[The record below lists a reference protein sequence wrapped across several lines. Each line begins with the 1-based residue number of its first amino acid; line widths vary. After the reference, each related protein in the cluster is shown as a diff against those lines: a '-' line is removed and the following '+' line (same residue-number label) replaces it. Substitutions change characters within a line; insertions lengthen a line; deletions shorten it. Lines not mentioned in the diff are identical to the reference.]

1 MPLIR
6 APSHPTLPLEGAFG
20 YNNVMILAEIQQ
32 YIEDRRQGEVIYPCY
47 ESYCLSKVPALVL
60 ALLGIPQPDHPFLRV
75 VQDTQPNRGH
85 PLKVVLLVIDGFGW
99 HQWLQ
104 YAKRYDFFQR
114 LTVRGVLAPLTTVFP
129 STTAAAL
136 TTIHS
141 GLTPQEH
148 GLPEWWV
155 YFDELDTIAASLPF
169 TPLGARGRD
178 KLLEAGVKPSL
189 LFQGR
194 TVYQT
199 LARAQIPSFTLIRDA
214 YARSAYSSLV
224 HKGSMTVPFINA
236 SDLLV
241 NLRQRLAEISG
252 PAYFL
257 VYWDAVD
264 AIAHTY
270 GPHTEQYHAELNGF
284 SYLLQREL
292 IDTIPRHIA
301 ADVLL
306 MVTADHGH
314 IKVAPRETLY
324 LNRYPKF
331 VQSLQ
336 LSRSGQRI
344 PPWGSPRDVFLR
356 VHEERLPEIAAW
368 LTKRLA
374 GKATVTTI
382 ADALQRQLFGVGKLH
397 TRFKPRIGNLL
408 ILPDK
413 DYLIWFEHLKGQKF
427 AMQGMH
433 GGLSPEEM
441 LIPFAAANLAALQ

>member
-1 MPLIR
+1 M
-6 APSHPTLPLEGAFG
+6 LPFEGPFG
-20 YNNVMILAEIQQ
+20 YNSHMILAEIQQ
-32 YIEDRRQGEVIYPCY
+32 YIEDRTHGEVIYPCY
-47 ESYCLSKVPALVL
+47 ESYCLSQIPALVL
-60 ALLGIPQPDHPFLRV
+60 ALLGIPQPDHPLLRIV
-75 VQDTQPNRGH
+75 PDTWADRRYP
-85 PLKVVLLVIDGFGW
+85 PKVVLFVIDGFGW

-104 YAKRYDFFQR
+104 YAERYDFFNR
-114 LTVRGVLAPLTTVFP
+114 LTTRGVVAPLTTVFP

-169 TPLGARGRD
+169 TPLGAQGRD

-189 LFQGR
+189 LFQGK
-194 TVYQT
+194 TIYQT
-199 LARAQIPSFTLIRDA
+199 LAGSQIPSFTLIRDA
-214 YARSAYSSLV
+214 YAHSAYSSLV
-224 HKGSMTVPFINA
+224 HKGSVTVPFINA

-241 NLRQRLAEISG
+241 NLRQRISEVSG
-252 PAYFL
+252 PAYFF
-257 VYWDAVD
+257 VYWDAID

-270 GPHTEQYHAELNGF
+270 GPHTEQYYAELTGF

-292 IDTIPRHIA
+292 IEQIPRHTA
-301 ADVLL
+301 ANVLL

-324 LNRYPKF
+324 LNRYPRL

-336 LSRSGQRI
+336 VSRTGQRI
-344 PPWGSPRDVFLR
+344 LPWGSPRDVFLR
-356 VHEERLPEIAAW
+356 VQEERLPEIATW

-374 GKATVTTI
+374 GKATVMTI
-382 ADALQRQLFGVGKLH
+382 AEAIQRQLFGRGQLH
-397 TRFKPRIGNLL
+397 KRFKHRVGNLL

-413 DYLIWFEHLKGQKF
+413 DYLIWFEHLKGKKF
-427 AMQGMH
+427 ALQGMH
-433 GGLSPEEM
+433 GGLRPEEM
-441 LIPFAAANLAALQ
+441 LIPLAAANLAALQ

>member
-1 MPLIR
+1 
-6 APSHPTLPLEGAFG
+6 
-20 YNNVMILAEIQQ
+20 MILSEILP
-32 YIEDRRQGEVIYPCY
+32 YIEERTRRAHEQVIYPCY
-47 ESYCLSKVPALVL
+47 ESYCLSKVPSVIL
-60 ALLGIPQPDHPFLRV
+60 ALLGIPQADHVLRKI
-75 VQDTQPNRGH
+75 VQEALAEDRAP
-85 PLKVVLLVIDGFGW
+85 PKVVLLLIDGFGW

-104 YAKRYDFFQR
+104 YAGRYDFFNR
-114 LTVRGVLAPLTTVFP
+114 LTVRGAVAPITTVFP

-136 TTIHS
+136 TSIHS

-178 KLLEAGVKPSL
+178 KLLEVGVNPSM

-194 TVYQT
+194 TIYQT
-199 LARAQIPSFTLIRDA
+199 LARAQVPSFTVIRDA
-214 YARSAYSSLV
+214 YAHSAYSSLV
-224 HKGSMTVPFINA
+224 HKGSVTIPFINA

-241 NLRQRLAEISG
+241 NLRQKILQVSG
-252 PAYFL
+252 PAYFF

-270 GPHTEQYHAELNGF
+270 GPHTEQYHAELSGF

-292 IDTIPRHIA
+292 IEKIPPQAA

-314 IKVAPRETLY
+314 INVTPRDTLY
-324 LNRYPKF
+324 LNRYPRL

-336 LSRSGQRI
+336 VSHAGQRI
-344 PPWGSPRDVFLR
+344 LPWGSPRDVFLR
-356 VHEERLPEIAAW
+356 VQEERLPETAAW

-374 GKATVTTI
+374 GKATVMTI
-382 ADALQRQLFGVGKLH
+382 AEARQRQLFGIGKLH
-397 TRFKPRIGNLL
+397 KRFKDRVGNLL
-408 ILPDK
+408 ILPDN
-413 DYLIWFEHLKGQKF
+413 DYLIWFEHLKGKKF
-427 AMQGMH
+427 ALQGMH
-433 GGLSPEEM
+433 GGLRPEEM